1 MRSAAEP
8 PSAAAGARQPAA
20 PPPDPAAAGA
30 RQPAARPPDSAAAG
44 AWKPAAAPPGP
55 GDGAPQLIA
64 TDLDGTLLDAQG
76 RVSRRTQ
83 EALAAVWERG
93 ITTVFVTARPPRWLH
108 PLVEAVGAHGIA
120 ICANGAFVY
129 AVDERRIVSAT
140 GIDAEVVREVVADVR
155 REIPSAGFAAER
167 TTGVHA
173 DDAFLSL
180 RAYSEVQE
188 AHTDTIEV
196 RGPIDTVTGTIGK
209 LLVRAPEL
217 IAAGEREDSVQA
229 VADIVGE
236 RASVQFSGAVG
247 LAEIGPLGVTKAS
260 TLAAWCR
267 ERGIPAASV
276 WAFGDMPN
284 DLPMLTWAGR
294 SFAVA
299 NAHPEVLATATDRTG
314 HHDSDGVAQV
324 LETLL

>member
-1 MRSAAEP
+1 MLEVNEP
-8 PSAAAGARQPAA
+8 PR
-20 PPPDPAAAGA
+20 
-30 RQPAARPPDSAAAG
+30 
-44 AWKPAAAPPGP
+44 
-55 GDGAPQLIA
+55 LIA
-64 TDLDGTLLDAQG
+64 TDLDGTLLDAEG

-83 EALAAVWERG
+83 EALAGVWERG

-129 AVDERRIVSAT
+129 AVDERRIVSST
-140 GIDAEVVREVVADVR
+140 GIEREVVREVVSDVR
-155 REIPSAGFAAER
+155 RELPSAGFAAER

-180 RAYSEVQE
+180 RSYSNVRE

-196 RGPIDTVTGTIGK
+196 RGPIDSVTGTVGK
-209 LLVRAPEL
+209 LLVRSPEL
-217 IAAGEREDSVQA
+217 MAAGEREDSVQA
-229 VADIVGE
+229 IADIVGA

-260 TLAAWCR
+260 TLEAWCA
-267 ERGIPAASV
+267 ERGIPASAV

-299 NAHPEVLATATDRTG
+299 NAHPEVLATASHRTAA
-314 HHDSDGVAQV
+314 HDADGVARV
-324 LETLL
+324 LESLL

>member
-1 MRSAAEP
+1 MSEIIEP
-8 PSAAAGARQPAA
+8 PR
-20 PPPDPAAAGA
+20 
-30 RQPAARPPDSAAAG
+30 
-44 AWKPAAAPPGP
+44 
-55 GDGAPQLIA
+55 LIA
-64 TDLDGTLLDAQG
+64 TDLDGTLLTTEG

-129 AVDERRIVSAT
+129 AVDERRVLSST
-140 GIDAEVVREVVADVR
+140 GIDPETVREVVADVR
-155 REIPSAGFAAER
+155 REVPGAGFAAER
-167 TTGVHA
+167 ATGVHV
-173 DDAFLSL
+173 DDAFLAL
-180 RAYSEVQE
+180 RHHSHINE
-188 AHTDTIEV
+188 AHADTIEV
-196 RGPIDTVTGTIGK
+196 RGPIDRVTGTVGK

-217 IAAGEREDSVQA
+217 MAAGEREDSVQA
-229 VADIVGE
+229 IADIVGG

-247 LAEIGPLGVTKAS
+247 LAEIGPPGVTKAS
-260 TLAAWCR
+260 TLATWCA
-267 ERGIPAASV
+267 ERGIPASAV

-299 NAHPEVLATATDRTG
+299 NAHPDVLATATDRTAS
-314 HHDSDGVAQV
+314 HDDEGVARI